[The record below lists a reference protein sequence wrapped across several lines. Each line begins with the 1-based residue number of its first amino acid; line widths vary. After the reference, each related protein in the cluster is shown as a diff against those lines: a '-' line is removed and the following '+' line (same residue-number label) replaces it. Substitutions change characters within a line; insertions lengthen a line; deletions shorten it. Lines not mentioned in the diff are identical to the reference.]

1 MSNDFLARS
10 VQHKQD
16 IKSALER
23 LRSGIRTRV
32 HPREQAH
39 FLDVV
44 DRIQEFVMKEAGEID
59 QIQGQITRTKD
70 TTRRL
75 MRTRPVDMVQLLN
88 ELDGLEKDV
97 VEFFTLL
104 ASNTPGPSVSPPR
117 PPT

>member
-1 MSNDFLARS
+1 MSNEFLAKTQ
-10 VQHKQD
+10 QHKQD

-88 ELDGLEKDV
+88 ELDGLETDV

-104 ASNTPGPSVSPPR
+104 ASGPNGPAAPP
-117 PPT
+117 PA

>member
-1 MSNDFLARS
+1 MSNNNIIKAE
-10 VQHKQD
+10 QHKQD

-23 LRSGIRTRV
+23 LRSAIRIKV

-44 DRIQEFVMKEAGEID
+44 DRIQEFVMKEAGQID
-59 QIQGQITRTKD
+59 QIQGQLTRTKD

-75 MRTRPVDMVQLLN
+75 LRTRPVDMVQLLN
-88 ELDGLEKDV
+88 ELDGIEQDV
-97 VEFFTLL
+97 VEFFSLL
-104 ASNTPGPSVSPPR
+104 ASGDPGAAP

>member
-88 ELDGLEKDV
+88 ELDGLETDV

-104 ASNTPGPSVSPPR
+104 ASGPGAGGAP
-117 PPT
+117 PPTS

>member
-1 MSNDFLARS
+1 MANDYIARS
-10 VQHKQD
+10 IQHKQD

-44 DRIQEFVMKEAGEID
+44 DRIQEFVMKEAREID

-75 MRTRPVDMVQLLN
+75 MRSKPVDMVQLLN
-88 ELDGLEKDV
+88 ELDGIEQDV

-104 ASNTPGPSVSPPR
+104 SQNGPAPSGASGSP
-117 PPT
+117 

>member
-1 MSNDFLARS
+1 MADDYLARTQ
-10 VQHKQD
+10 QHKQD

-32 HPREQAH
+32 NPREQAH

-88 ELDGLEKDV
+88 ELDGLEQDV
-97 VEFFTLL
+97 VQFFTLL
-104 ASNTPGPSVSPPR
+104 ASGQTGAPP
-117 PPT
+117 PA